1 MSNIKKFNLTVNN
14 LIDDLILVFHNYQYL
29 KVFKEQFNLLSRY
42 NAKKPLEYFKKTVYC
57 FSDEIKAQNSDFFLK
72 RDYKNDINVIE
83 ENKEWAL
90 DQVLNLKELWVE
102 LSIENKNIIWTYFNI
117 LVKLT
122 ELEYKK

>member
-1 MSNIKKFNLTVNN
+1 MSNIKKFNLKVNN